1 MDFGTVLIWVVA
13 YFGLFT
19 GTFFLLT
26 LWENP
31 KRLRNPRLPEDLPS
45 VTVAVPAYNEEK
57 TIAKTVESLLALDY
71 PKRLL
76 KIMVIDDGSTDR
88 TYEVA
93 MRFEKRGVTVLTKK
107 NSGKAAA
114 LNLAISRTDTE
125 LFGALDADSFVS
137 PRALKRMVGYF
148 RDSDVMAVTPSLVV
162 HRPESALQKV
172 QYIEYMIGIFLRK
185 VFAYLDSIHVTPGP
199 FTIYRKSFFD
209 RHGGYDENNLTED
222 IEVALRMQKKGYR
235 IENSVNA
242 TVYTVSP
249 SKFTP
254 LLRQRL
260 RWYIGFT
267 ENVARYREL
276 FGEIW

>member
-114 LNLAISRTDTE
+114 LNLAISRT
-125 LFGALDADSFVS
+125 L
-137 PRALKRMVGYF
+137 
-148 RDSDVMAVTPSLVV
+148 
-162 HRPESALQKV
+162 
-172 QYIEYMIGIFLRK
+172 
-185 VFAYLDSIHVTPGP
+185 
-199 FTIYRKSFFD
+199 
-209 RHGGYDENNLTED
+209 
-222 IEVALRMQKKGYR
+222 
-235 IENSVNA
+235 NS
-242 TVYTVSP
+242 SE
-249 SKFTP
+249 P
-254 LLRQRL
+254 LMRTLS
-260 RWYIGFT
+260 
-267 ENVARYREL
+267 
-276 FGEIW
+276 